1 MILQNLYYPCGL
13 GTVNG
18 FIPCFLKNGKVLFC
32 DVIFTKQNKSDV
44 FVFLYISR
52 KLVLKSE
59 KSPETVLVNE

>member
-1 MILQNLYYPCGL
+1 M
-13 GTVNG
+13 
-18 FIPCFLKNGKVLFC
+18 FC